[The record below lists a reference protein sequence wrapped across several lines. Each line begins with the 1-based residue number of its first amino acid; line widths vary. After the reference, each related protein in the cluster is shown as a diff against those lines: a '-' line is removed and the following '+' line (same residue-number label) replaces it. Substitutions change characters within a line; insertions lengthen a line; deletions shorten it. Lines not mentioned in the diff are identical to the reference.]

1 LERLPEDLTSNSFPS
16 REENNRAEGAART

>member
-16 REENNRAEGAART
+16 RVENNRAEGAART